1 MQNECDRIINNLNE
15 KDEINRELNDQ
26 ILKLKNS
33 LNNNPYMKKIIDLM
47 EELKNKEE
55 ELKIIK
61 SKLPFNISQ
70 NENLM
75 TVIFYSINQKIH
87 HSFICKNTDKFFNL
101 ESKLYD
107 LEEYK
112 EFGEYE
118 NYFLFKGKKINRT
131 KTLEEIVI
139 KNSDI
144 ITIVMN
150 DSLE

>member
-1 MQNECDRIINNLNE
+1 MQNEYDRIKNNLNE
-15 KDEINRELNDQ
+15 KDEINRELNEQ
-26 ILKLKNS
+26 IFKLKNS
-33 LNNNPYMKKIIDLM
+33 LNNNEYMKKIIDLM

-55 ELKIIK
+55 ELKKIK

-87 HSFICKNTDKFFNL
+87 HSFICKNSDKFVNL

-118 NYFLFKGKKINRT
+118 NYFLFKGKKISRT
-131 KTLEEIVI
+131 KTLEEIGI